1 MSRARDRADSSP
13 TISGDLTVSGDL
25 VPSTALS
32 HRNMIINGGMVVNQ
46 RGETPNKNSTT
57 LYAAD
62 RWKPQSTG
70 LDQCDFT
77 FTQSSTDAPTD
88 KGFDKSLRLLMGTAE
103 SSTGVNE
110 YLRLRYVIES
120 NELRPLC
127 FGTPSAKNFTLSF
140 WVRSSVTQT
149 WAGNIAESSGSKNI
163 GFTFSID
170 AANTWEK
177 KEITFVG
184 NTHDVPPL
192 NNTAGLYIYIYLAAG
207 TNHYGTANTTWAA
220 ATATRDADGMTNTN
234 TLILTA
240 GATFNITGI
249 QLELGSSATPFE
261 HRSYGDEL
269 ARCQRYCYRM
279 PTTGTAGTY
288 DQVCAGFRNNSTYLW
303 APLSLPCEMR
313 GIPVI
318 THANLAIWYGTQGS
332 WSTTFT
338 GLSFYGYEFPS
349 NIAPFS
355 LSGISTSI
363 SYGILSFQNGGY
375 IQLSAEL

>member
-220 ATATRDADGMTNTN
+220 ATATTDNAQGRT
-234 TLILTA
+234 
-240 GATFNITGI
+240 
-249 QLELGSSATPFE
+249 
-261 HRSYGDEL
+261 
-269 ARCQRYCYRM
+269 QRYL
-279 PTTGTAGTY
+279 AGT
-288 DQVCAGFRNNSTYLW
+288 QNLIGL
-303 APLSLPCEMR
+303 
-313 GIPVI
+313 
-318 THANLAIWYGTQGS
+318 NLAKIN
-332 WSTTFT
+332 
-338 GLSFYGYEFPS
+338 GLGPVPD
-349 NIAPFS
+349 N
-355 LSGISTSI
+355 GQRISTAPIEFNYSRLAQKNAGPASDLLGAVNLTFFI
-363 SYGILSFQNGGY
+363 NYRKTLQ
-375 IQLSAEL
+375 IQALGVSVSDA